1 MSRPPPARESP
12 STTASLRSSFIA
24 WRLSQSHHHQAN
36 TLTTTNNPTTIT
48 PTPSDSDDQAESA
61 HWTRRLLKRGMS
73 MSADVSSSRKLLR
86 KSPPTS
92 LANSNSQH
100 SRRQSE
106 QVDSVHTAASASIY
120 SPVLPNTTTTRSGSD
135 PAAATISSTSTAYSP
150 VAVSGPPY
158 TNTTSNHPAPS
169 NHQPEQ
175 SVSNPRYSVS
185 DHTPT
190 DLLGQRFDTLS
201 VINSFDAIA
210 YGSQHTYDAQ
220 PRSNSESHSL
230 PQSQPHTTP
239 VLASAFNDQSP
250 QRPPQPT
257 HSSSTFSGSKSNR
270 ARAASRLEQSLVA
283 AGRRMEDLS
292 ARASDAGARSPRQ
305 RYSDEA
311 RETNKLKK
319 KSGFSSFMNN
329 LVGTPRKPTIS
340 APENPV
346 HVTHVG
352 YDQNTGEFTVRLLR
366 VWQTRLHDDHS
377 SNSASRLVSCQIIVI
392 LSFCMLTYRRAFP
405 GNGKKHSKQT
415 ASPSK
420 SRRKTHKLSLM
431 WSHSTT
437 SKMKSAAMSRSITN
451 STMPDSTTARNSNHQ
466 WEAAC
471 LPR

>member
-1 MSRPPPARESP
+1 MSRPSPARESR

-24 WRLSQSHHHQAN
+24 WRLSQSHHHQQN
-36 TLTTTNNPTTIT
+36 TLTTTNPTTIT
-48 PTPSDSDDQAESA
+48 SNNPDHTDDQAESA

-73 MSADVSSSRKLLR
+73 ADVSSSRKLLR

-92 LANSNSQH
+92 NSTSQH
-100 SRRQSE
+100 RQSA
-106 QVDSVHTAASASIY
+106 QVDSVHTAAASIPN
-120 SPVLPNTTTTRSGSD
+120 PVLPTTTTTRSGSD
-135 PAAATISSTSTAYSP
+135 PAANTTAINSTAYSP
-150 VAVSGPPY
+150 TVAGPPY
-158 TNTTSNHPAPS
+158 SLPPIDHPAPS
-169 NHQPEQ
+169 NHQPDH

-190 DLLGQRFDTLS
+190 DLLGQRFDSLS

-230 PQSQPHTTP
+230 PQPQPHTTP
-239 VLASAFNDQSP
+239 VLASAFEDQSP

-270 ARAASRLEQSLVA
+270 ARAASRLEQSLAA

-292 ARASDAGARSPRQ
+292 ARAGDAGARSPRQ

-352 YDQNTGEFTVRLLR
+352 YDQNTGEFTVRPSR
-366 VWQTRLHDDHS
+366 RCNMS
-377 SNSASRLVSCQIIVI
+377 GSIYASVPAYRLVSRQTKAFSTFCI
-392 LSFCMLTYRRAFP
+392 LTHTRAFP
-405 GNGKKHSKQT
+405 GNGKKRSKQT
-415 ASPSK
+415 ASPSR
-420 SRRKTHKLSLM
+420 SRRKTHKLSST

-437 SKMKSAAMSRSITN
+437 SKTRSAATSRFITN
-451 STMPDSTTARNSNHQ
+451 STMPGLTTALSSRSNQ
-466 WEAAC
+466 RSG

>member
-1 MSRPPPARESP
+1 MSRPSPARESP

-24 WRLSQSHHHQAN
+24 WRLSQSHHHAATDTPNN
-36 TLTTTNNPTTIT
+36 TQNNPAT
-48 PTPSDSDDQAESA
+48 PTDSDSESASA
-61 HWTRRLLKRGMS
+61 HWTSRLLKRGMS
-73 MSADVSSSRKLLR
+73 QHADVSRKLLR
-86 KSPPTS
+86 KAPPTS
-92 LANSNSQH
+92 NSNSQH
-100 SRRQSE
+100 SRRQSA
-106 QVDSVHTAASASIY
+106 QVDSVHTAAASASIHSHHP
-120 SPVLPNTTTTRSGSD
+120 SPALPTARSGSD
-135 PAAATISSTSTAYSP
+135 PAAATTDT
-150 VAVSGPPY
+150 
-158 TNTTSNHPAPS
+158 TNTTASAYSHTSDHPAAPSS
-169 NHQPEQ
+169 NHQPDQ
-175 SVSNPRYSVS
+175 SVSHPRYSVS

-190 DLLGQRFDTLS
+190 DLLGQRFDSLA

-210 YGSQHTYDAQ
+210 YGSQHTQDSQ
-220 PRSNSESHSL
+220 PRSHSESHSL
-230 PQSQPHTTP
+230 PQPQTHSPA
-239 VLASAFNDQSP
+239 LASAFDEQPS

-292 ARASDAGARSPRQ
+292 ARAGDAGARSPRQ

-352 YDQNTGEFTVRLLR
+352 YDQNTGEFTVR
-366 VWQTRLHDDHS
+366 S
-377 SNSASRLVSCQIIVI
+377 SLDMKNEAARCYIGFSSCVKFLPIS
-392 LSFCMLTYRRAFP
+392 SFPILTYTRAFP
-405 GNGKKHSKQT
+405 GNGKKRSKQT

-420 SRRKTHKLSLM
+420 SRRKTHKLSST

-437 SKMKSAAMSRSITN
+437 NKTKSAATSRSTTN
-451 STMPDSTTARNSNHQ
+451 STMPGSMTALSSSNHQ
-466 WEAAC
+466 SEAAC
-471 LPR
+471 LLQ

>member
-1 MSRPPPARESP
+1 MSSPSPARESP

-24 WRLSQSHHHQAN
+24 WRLSQSHHHAAN
-36 TLTTTNNPTTIT
+36 TLTTTNPTTIT
-48 PTPSDSDDQAESA
+48 SNPDHTDHQAESQ
-61 HWTRRLLKRGMS
+61 HWTRRLLKRAS

-92 LANSNSQH
+92 TSNSQH
-100 SRRQSE
+100 SRRQSA
-106 QVDSVHTAASASIY
+106 QVDSVHTAASASIP
-120 SPVLPNTTTTRSGSD
+120 SPVLPSTTTTRSGSD
-135 PAAATISSTSTAYSP
+135 SAAVITPTNSTAYSP
-150 VAVSGPPY
+150 TVAGPPY
-158 TNTTSNHPAPS
+158 SLPTLDHPAPP
-169 NHQPEQ
+169 NHQPDQ
-175 SVSNPRYSVS
+175 SVSHPVS

-190 DLLGQRFDTLS
+190 DLLGQRFDSLS

-220 PRSNSESHSL
+220 PRSHSESHSL
-230 PQSQPHTTP
+230 PHPQPHTTP
-239 VLASAFNDQSP
+239 VLASAFEDQSP

-292 ARASDAGARSPRQ
+292 ARAGDAGARSPRQ

-352 YDQNTGEFTVRLLR
+352 YDQNTGEFTVRPSR
-366 VWQTRLHDDHS
+366 RCNMS
-377 SNSASRLVSCQIIVI
+377 SSMHASISAYRLVSFQTKATS
-392 LSFCMLTYRRAFP
+392 SFCMLTYLRAFP

-415 ASPSK
+415 ASQSK
-420 SRRKTHKLSLM
+420 SRRKTHKLSST
-431 WSHSTT
+431 WSHSTM
-437 SKMKSAAMSRSITN
+437 SKMKNAAMSRCITN
-451 STMPDSTTARNSNHQ
+451 STMPGLTTARSNSSNQ
-466 WEAAC
+466 RSG
-471 LPR
+471 LLR